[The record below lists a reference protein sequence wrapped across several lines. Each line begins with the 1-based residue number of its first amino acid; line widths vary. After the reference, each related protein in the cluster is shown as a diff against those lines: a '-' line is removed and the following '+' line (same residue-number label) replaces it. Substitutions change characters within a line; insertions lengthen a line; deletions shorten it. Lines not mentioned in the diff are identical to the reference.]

1 MLCSFDFTRLEFSVN
16 TTKTYMAK
24 TGEVAQRWFVID
36 VADVVMGRA
45 AVAVATILM
54 GKHRPTYTPHV
65 DTGDFVVVI
74 NADKVKITGN
84 NKAKQRQFEHYTKYP
99 SGRRTVTLEKML
111 QTKPELAFAEVVR
124 CMLPKTKLGAVMLS
138 KLKVYKGTKHPH
150 QAQMPEEYK
159 L

>member
-1 MLCSFDFTRLEFSVN
+1 MLCSFDFMTLEFSVN
-16 TTKTYMAK
+16 MTKTYMAK
-24 TGEVAQRWFVID
+24 TGEVAQKWFVID
-36 VADVVMGRA
+36 VANVVMGRA

-84 NKAKQRQFEHYTKYP
+84 NKPSQRQFEHYTKYP
-99 SGRRTVTLEKML
+99 SGRRTVSLEKMM
-111 QTKPELAFAEVVR
+111 QTKPELAFSEVVR

-138 KLKVYKGTKHPH
+138 KLKVYKGATHPH
-150 QAQMPEEYK
+150 QAQMPEAYT